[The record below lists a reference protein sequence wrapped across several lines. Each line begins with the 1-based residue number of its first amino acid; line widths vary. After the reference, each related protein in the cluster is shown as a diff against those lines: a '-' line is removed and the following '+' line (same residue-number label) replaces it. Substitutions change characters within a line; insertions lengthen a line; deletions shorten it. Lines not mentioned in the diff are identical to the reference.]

1 MPARAFVGRD
11 PIARDRSPPTML
23 LTAEKI
29 GEDRSELGIWEIRV
43 DGTTRESLRFGKGN
57 ILSSSITFEGVGKLS
72 SNDGEGQSREEGTD
86 SSRRMKQVRAIGRNN
101 SPR

>member
-1 MPARAFVGRD
+1 
-11 PIARDRSPPTML
+11 ML

-57 ILSSSITFEGVGKLS
+57 TLSSSITFEEVGNLPRWRIRRGPIEGGG
-72 SNDGEGQSREEGTD
+72 DG
-86 SSRRMKQVRAIGRNN
+86 
-101 SPR
+101 

>member
-29 GEDRSELGIWEIRV
+29 GEDRSELGIWGIRV
-43 DGTTRESLRFGKGN
+43 DETTRFGKGN
-57 ILSSSITFEGVGKLS
+57 TLSSSITFEGVGKLS